1 MICIKCKE
9 RIPII
14 SNLDF
19 ENGTILL
26 YCQCDSE
33 NTEYLIKDYLKELNK
48 LKEDDEFDENDIKV
62 QSCFA
67 HKNNKIELFCI
78 DCSKELCYNCDFKIH
93 QKESHQLCK
102 LQTFYDMIEQNI
114 KYYKEIEELTKF
126 PKFNLKYISE
136 IVKFIKLAYNSFYS
150 QKGKK
155 EINFTS
161 LKNICYIEL
170 RLFEYDSNKE
180 KIQNNNDDDKENKLN
195 DREKSSTKQNKNKMP
210 NNIGE
215 KVNNIRH
222 YSEIKKIELKKDKNN
237 SISLL
242 NILLIPNSYFGILI
256 SSDDKIL
263 LVDISKDSKEILAE
277 YELPKKII
285 SSIYNIS
292 LLNEG
297 IIALIYSSGSF
308 DLYFIN
314 KGKDNNKK
322 LFFTKKKYTL
332 LGNST
337 NIINQIKLSKEKNRL
352 IVLMKD
358 KIKFFEWKEDDENL
372 YFINE
377 MDRNDLILIM
387 DLNYHDSVL
396 SLFNNKEI
404 IIKDNIDQKN
414 YIINIKDK
422 NINLVYEIKTMNY
435 LAINCFDNNIEIFD
449 MNLMIMKT
457 KLIGHK
463 KIINDV
469 KELIPLNNSSYKTK
483 LISCSDDNT
492 VRIWDLNK
500 FTNELAIYFEKI
512 SLLYKINIFPD
523 KKIAALTNEN
533 IIFIIE

>member
-48 LKEDDEFDENDIKV
+48 LKEVDEYDENDIKV

-102 LQTFYDMIEQNI
+102 LH
-114 KYYKEIEELTKF
+114 
-126 PKFNLKYISE
+126 
-136 IVKFIKLAYNSFYS
+136 
-150 QKGKK
+150 KK

-292 LLNEG
+292 LLNEE

-308 DLYFIN
+308 DLYFIH
-314 KGKDNNKK
+314 KDKENNKK

-404 IIKDNIDQKN
+404 IIKDNIDKKN
-414 YIINIKDK
+414 YIINITDK